1 MISIIREYI
10 KFISKS
16 SNQHGVH
23 SPFVY
28 HFVTNCLYKKR
39 NNEFQKLFL
48 NCKNQLL
55 NNKKTITVKEFGI
68 GSTFFKTN
76 KRSIARIAKIAGIT
90 NKKASILTG
99 IIHYFKPLNI
109 LELGTS
115 LGLST
120 SSIKIGNKKSKIITL
135 EGCLETSK
143 IAQQLFDH
151 QNFDGVDIVIGDFA
165 KTLPLAVKNNL
176 FDFIYFD
183 GNHTKKDTLEYFDY
197 CLTTLT
203 NESIWIFDDIY
214 WSKEMK
220 ETWSLIKKHPKV
232 TVTVDLFYFG
242 IVFFRKEQAK
252 EHFKIRV

>member
-165 KTLPLAVKNNL
+165 ETLPLS
-176 FDFIYFD
+176 
-183 GNHTKKDTLEYFDY
+183 
-197 CLTTLT
+197 C
-203 NESIWIFDDIY
+203 
-214 WSKEMK
+214 
-220 ETWSLIKKHPKV
+220 
-232 TVTVDLFYFG
+232 
-242 IVFFRKEQAK
+242 
-252 EHFKIRV
+252 